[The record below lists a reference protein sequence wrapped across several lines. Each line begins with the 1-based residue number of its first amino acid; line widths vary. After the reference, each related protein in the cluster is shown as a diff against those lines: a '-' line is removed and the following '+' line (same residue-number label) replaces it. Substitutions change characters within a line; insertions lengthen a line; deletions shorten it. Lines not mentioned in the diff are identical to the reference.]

1 MDGRHP
7 LRRLAAALC
16 ATALTAAVVAAVAGC
31 TDEKKRYLAEV
42 APLVAQMEQVAAD
55 MEAIAAIAIEL
66 TKVPEAEQR
75 IGALDERLRKLT
87 VAFSSLM
94 APNDFSYF
102 HANLVK
108 ALASEATG
116 ISALRGFVGRT
127 VNASLLTAR
136 LEELRKREAAIDGG
150 IRDAKPNAPGFEKK
164 KLDQLRA
171 KDELEKLGKQYQVL
185 KNEMDGQMKYYAD
198 NHRFYKGHLRVYRE
212 AVVKKE
218 KVK

>member
-7 LRRLAAALC
+7 LRGLATVMSATVLAAA
-16 ATALTAAVVAAVAGC
+16 AVAAGC
-31 TDEKKRYLAEV
+31 TNEKEKYLAEV
-42 APLVAQMEQVAAD
+42 APQVAQMDQIAAE

-66 TKVPEAEQR
+66 TKVPEAEAR
-75 IGALDERLRKLT
+75 LGALDERLRKVT

-94 APNDFSYF
+94 APNDFAYV

-116 ISALRGFVGRT
+116 LSALRGFVGRT
-127 VNASLLTAR
+127 VNASLLNAR
-136 LEELRKREAAIDGG
+136 LEELKKREVALDAELRG
-150 IRDAKPNAPGFEKK
+150 AKPGAPGLEKK

-171 KDELEKLGKQYQVL
+171 RDELEKLGRQHLAV
-185 KNEMDGQMKYYAD
+185 KNEMDGQMKYYVD

-218 KVK
+218 KAR